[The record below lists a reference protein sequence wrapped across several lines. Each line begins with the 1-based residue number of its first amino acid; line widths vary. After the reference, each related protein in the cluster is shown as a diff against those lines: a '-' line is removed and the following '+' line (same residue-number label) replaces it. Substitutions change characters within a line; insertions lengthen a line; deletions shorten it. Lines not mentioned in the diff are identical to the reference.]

1 MFLVPRVFGLFGLLS
16 DAHVFCKQIPV
27 SQGLSWPRWPD
38 QKARRMWRG
47 DCFVLRNERR
57 TTNQL
62 TGSVGMV
69 KKRKNENFDTA
80 ISLPDFVLFPLLTFM
95 LSYVQKDAH
104 TPNIVGPTCCELLR
118 LFARR

>member
-1 MFLVPRVFGLFGLLS
+1 M
-16 DAHVFCKQIPV
+16 
-27 SQGLSWPRWPD
+27 
-38 QKARRMWRG
+38 
-47 DCFVLRNERR
+47 LRNELR

-69 KKRKNENFDTA
+69 KKRKNKNFDTA

-104 TPNIVGPTCCELLR
+104 TPNIVGPTCCELLC